1 MPNYRN
7 ERGEVGTYQEH
18 PIVITTY
25 ATLNKNYK
33 SEILDPSCYYAIAD
47 FDPVRKLTEDRMNLY
62 KTCKDTYPTGQM
74 AFIGYLYNDG
84 RIHIE
89 PSVGT
94 NLFTPKQQ
102 PREEKP
108 IATAPEI
115 NFAEYT
121 RVVDEFMRNIV

>member
-7 ERGEVGTYQEH
+7 DRGEVGTYQEH
-18 PIVITTY
+18 PIIVTTY
-25 ATLNKNYK
+25 ATLNKKYK
-33 SEILDPSCYYAIAD
+33 SETLDPSAYYAIAN
-47 FDPVRKLTEDRMNLY
+47 FDPVRKLTNDRMNVY
-62 KTCKDTYPTGQM
+62 RTCKDTYPTGQM

-102 PREEKP
+102 PKEEEAT
-108 IATAPEI
+108 ATAPEI
-115 NFAEYT
+115 NFTEYT
-121 RVVDEFMRNIV
+121 RVVDEFMRNIL